1 MTRAADMPAAI
12 SEAWPIIVLARPQMG
27 ENIGAAARAMR
38 NFGLTGLR
46 LLEPRDAWPNP
57 KAYAVASGADNVLDQ
72 ARLEWT
78 LTAALADTTYVIA
91 ATARPRFMEK
101 PVLGPRSAAN
111 RVRAL
116 IAAGEKPAV
125 LFGPEANGLTSEEV
139 ARADAILTF
148 PVNPGAAS
156 LNLAQAI
163 MLFCFAY
170 GEARQDGDI
179 PPWFR
184 ESHAP
189 PASHEDLEALFT
201 HLEDQLTIGRF
212 FHPPDKEALMK
223 QHLRALFLRAQL
235 TAQEVQTLR
244 GVIKALTLGRGGRKL
259 QPERDLP

>member
-12 SEAWPIIVLARPQMG
+12 AEAWPVIVLARPQMG
-27 ENIGAAARAMR
+27 ENIGACARAMR

-46 LLEPRDAWPNP
+46 LLDPRDGWPNP
-57 KAYAVASGADNVLDQ
+57 KAYAVASGADVVLDG
-72 ARLEWT
+72 AALEWT
-78 LTAALADTTYVIA
+78 LEAALADTTYVIA

-101 PVLGPRSAAN
+101 PVLGPRAAAE

-116 IAAGEKPAV
+116 LAAGERPAV
-125 LFGPEANGLTSEEV
+125 LFGPEANGLTSDEV
-139 ARADAILTF
+139 ARADAILTY

-156 LNLAQAI
+156 LNLAQAV

-170 GEARQDGDI
+170 GEARQIGDI
-179 PPWFR
+179 PVWFR
-184 ESHAP
+184 ASHAP
-189 PASHEDLEALFT
+189 PAAHEELEGLFS
-201 HLEDQLTIGRF
+201 HLEEELTLGRF
-212 FHPPDKEALMK
+212 FHPPDKESLMK

-244 GVIKALTLGRGGRKL
+244 GVIKALTVGRGGRKL